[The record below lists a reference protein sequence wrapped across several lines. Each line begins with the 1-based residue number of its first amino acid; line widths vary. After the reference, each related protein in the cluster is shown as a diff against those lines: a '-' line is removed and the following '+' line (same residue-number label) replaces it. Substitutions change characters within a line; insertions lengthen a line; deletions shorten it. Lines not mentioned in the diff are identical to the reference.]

1 MRSKK
6 ILLVQLYSNGDCLY
20 ATTVARQ
27 IKKDFE
33 GCHLV
38 WAVASFCKTIIANNP
53 YVDEVLIVEN
63 LIKSDVVGF
72 RKLKRLFVEQKRKG
86 DFDELFIT
94 QNMDTNQAFYDGCI
108 RSNILKA
115 YPFKISVPV
124 TPVLRL
130 TNDEIHAAEE
140 FGRKHKLSDYKHV
153 ILFEYAPQSGQSKI
167 TTNFA
172 LNVAEEIVKYD
183 STAIILSSG
192 NKIKGSVSCIIDG
205 SVLSFRETAALTHH
219 CTLLLG
225 CSSGITWASTSEAG
239 KLLPTIQLL
248 NPESKWIN
256 PVSRDFERFDISTE
270 KVIELIEFD
279 EEKTIACL
287 KSAME
292 NFKGAKASFN
302 QSVPLN
308 FRTTR
313 SIVYNLICYFEIGAI
328 REHIRAN
335 RSVYGNNF
343 SFYIQVFCG
352 FLTFP
357 FKLIYN
363 VVAKRI
369 VRH

>member
-53 YVDEVLIVEN
+53 YVDEVLVVEN
-63 LIKSDVVGF
+63 LTKSDVVGF
-72 RKLKRLFVEQKRKG
+72 RKLKRLFAEQKRKG

-115 YPFKISVPV
+115 YPFRISVPV

-130 TNDEIHAAEE
+130 TKDEIQAAEE
-140 FGRKHKLSDYKHV
+140 FAMKHKLRDHKHV

-167 TTNFA
+167 TVNFA
-172 LNVAEEIVKYD
+172 LRVAEQIVKYGN
-183 STAIILSSG
+183 TAIILSSG
-192 NKIKGSVSCIIDG
+192 NKLKDSGNCIIDG

-239 KLLPTIQLL
+239 KRLPTIQLL
-248 NPESKWIN
+248 NPETKWIN
-256 PVSRDFERFDISTE
+256 PVSRDFQRFDISTE
-270 KVIELIEFD
+270 EVIELIEFD
-279 EEKTIACL
+279 EEKTVACL
-287 KSAME
+287 KNAME
-292 NFKGAKASFN
+292 NFEAAKASYN
-302 QSVPLN
+302 QLVPLS

-313 SIVYNLICYFEIGAI
+313 SIVYNLLCYFEIGAI
-328 REHIRAN
+328 KEHIKAN
-335 RSVYGNNF
+335 RLVYGNNF
-343 SFYIQVFCG
+343 SFYMQVVCG

-357 FKLIYN
+357 FKLVYN
-363 VVAKRI
+363 I
-369 VRH
+369 VTKKIIKQ